1 MTFVGGVKDEESN
14 GQGFSP
20 YSMIQA
26 YGVYCRNVENLELHD
41 VRVDYVDKDRRPA
54 LFGENIGTLDLD
66 RFVAQRE
73 PDGAPS
79 LLFDGIRKLIRNGV
93 EAPSARVL
101 LKSFDPP
108 SGRLVSGDP
117 FYVPATVQ
125 NTGHEGLA
133 DVELRVGNE
142 GIKRTAW
149 LDANETARVGFVN
162 LQSTGSGKIPL
173 RLGDVTKE
181 LVVLPKPAGSP
192 VTAPYV
198 GFQNLAGQVQ
208 QVEGGFYIRENGDYA
223 VLDHGDQYGSAYL
236 PHGLGDSDSA
246 IVKLENPDRRTNW
259 VGRAGIMVRQDI
271 SKPGQSPG
279 YLVFGASPA
288 NGFALEWDSDGDG
301 RIDKRTALDGY
312 TNWPCWLKL
321 ERQGS
326 KFTGYSSKDGVNWSK
341 IGEAEVPGADRPL
354 DVGVFAHRS
363 SARFMDFKVVKTP

>member
-1 MTFVGGVKDEESN
+1 MCEWTT
-14 GQGFSP
+14 
-20 YSMIQA
+20 
-26 YGVYCRNVENLELHD
+26 L
-41 VRVDYVDKDRRPA
+41 DKDRRPA

-79 LLFDGIRKLIRNGV
+79 LLFDGIGKLIRNGV
-93 EAPSARVL
+93 EALSAKVL

-133 DVELRVGNE
+133 EIELRVGNE

-149 LDANETARVGFVN
+149 LGANETARVGFTN
-162 LQSTGSGKIPL
+162 LQSTQSGNIPL

-181 LVVLPKPAGSP
+181 LAVAPKPAGSP

-288 NGFALEWDSDGDG
+288 NGYSLEWDSDGDG
-301 RIDKRTALDGY
+301 RIDKRTVLDGY

-326 KFTGYSSKDGVNWSK
+326 KFTGYSSKDGANWSK
-341 IGEAEVPGADRPL
+341 IGEAEVPGASGPL